1 MRQYIRG
8 ELTESGEV
16 DMRPLLL
23 LLLINI
29 NININI
35 NIEEEEEVAA

>member
-23 LLLINI
+23 LLI

-35 NIEEEEEVAA
+35 NIEEKEEVSA

>member
-16 DMRPLLL
+16 DMRPLP

>member
-23 LLLINI
+23 LLINI

-35 NIEEEEEVAA
+35 KEKEEVSA

>member
-16 DMRPLLL
+16 DMSPL

-29 NININI
+29 NIKEKEKER
-35 NIEEEEEVAA
+35 EETLVAA

>member
-23 LLLINI
+23 LLINI

-35 NIEEEEEVAA
+35 NIEEKEEVSA

>member
-16 DMRPLLL
+16 DMRRLQL
-23 LLLINI
+23 NI
-29 NININI
+29 K
-35 NIEEEEEVAA
+35 EKEKDELAA